1 MPAPAFPMDGQRG
14 KSSTQAKKPKLS
26 TIVLHPTPI
35 SNHADM
41 VIKATD
47 TRSGNL
53 DSRET
58 RHDSI
63 AGPLSATVPP
73 TPSTAIP
80 STPLT
85 NMAPPAKRQ
94 KKSKLELDGT
104 NFHAAESQI
113 TLSTTAPLI
122 LEPVRNALETAA
134 LLDSLAHPMHLE
146 KPPSPKTRKRT
157 VAELAA
163 DEAAAA
169 EQERYMTIL
178 DERLSSNLSGA
189 QGGAN
194 PADGDGQ
201 AGGASFEPR
210 FERFKT
216 LENIKASIEENKKA
230 EKARQQEAE
239 RKSQQ
244 DRERERLRLDAEK
257 REREKMNQQAM
268 AQAATN
274 QQSETARRRAAM
286 AAGSQQQLGIQGAP
300 TQGQI
305 QHAHPQANMA
315 NGIQA
320 QARFHQQQASQAQI
334 PSPIVRNNTPQNLQN
349 HSSPMS
355 NIPMQ
360 NSTSSMGGSPPR
372 TGSVVNQNHPQ
383 MGNPAAHNMSAQR
396 SQQSHAGTP
405 RMVNATP
412 NVQST
417 PINRP
422 MSQTPRMSQASPLQ
436 NSMAPAPNM
445 MMAANGQM
453 VNPAAAQERMMQQQR
468 IMYEEI

>member
-1 MPAPAFPMDGQRG
+1 MKSGAGKATPFSMHNSNAYLTPSPYVPYPIESNSVKGKHSSDIENEESGTLKTSEQKDKENMPAPAFPIDGQRG
-14 KSSTQAKKPKLS
+14 KSATQAKKPKIS
-26 TIVLHPTPI
+26 TIVLHPTPN

-41 VIKATD
+41 VLKASEA
-47 TRSGNL
+47 RAGNM
-53 DSRET
+53 DSRES
-58 RHDSI
+58 RQDSN

-73 TPSTAIP
+73 TPSTAMP

-85 NMAPPAKRQ
+85 NMAPPAKRL

-104 NFHAAESQI
+104 NFHAAEAQI

-122 LEPVRNALETAA
+122 LEPVRNALEAAA

-146 KPPSPKTRKRT
+146 KPPTPKTRKRT

-178 DERLSSNLSGA
+178 DERLSSNVSGA

-268 AQAATN
+268 AQAAAN
-274 QQSETARRRAAM
+274 QQNETARRRAAM
-286 AAGSQQQLGIQGAP
+286 AAGSQQQLGMQGAP
-300 TQGQI
+300 TQNQV
-305 QHAHPQANMA
+305 QHAHPQANMV
-315 NGIQA
+315 NGIQT

-334 PSPIVRNNTPQNLQN
+334 PSPHRSKQHAPKPPESLFA
-349 HSSPMS
+349 HGKYS
-355 NIPMQ
+355 N
-360 NSTSSMGGSPPR
+360 
-372 TGSVVNQNHPQ
+372 
-383 MGNPAAHNMSAQR
+383 AE
-396 SQQSHAGTP
+396 
-405 RMVNATP
+405 
-412 NVQST
+412 
-417 PINRP
+417 
-422 MSQTPRMSQASPLQ
+422 L
-436 NSMAPAPNM
+436 
-445 MMAANGQM
+445 
-453 VNPAAAQERMMQQQR
+453 
-468 IMYEEI
+468 